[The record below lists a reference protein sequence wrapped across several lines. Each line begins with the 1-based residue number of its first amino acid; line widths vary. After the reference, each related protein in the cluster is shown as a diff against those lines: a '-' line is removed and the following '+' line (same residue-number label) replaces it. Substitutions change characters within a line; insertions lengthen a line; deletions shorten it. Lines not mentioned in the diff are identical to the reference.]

1 MVAHSLSSCI
11 RLARTPCCNVG
22 RNQLAGDA
30 RGGQGETENRWWRDR
45 GAETVAQHG
54 GRRDGHDGGSG
65 VLVMFRRGDGDGD
78 GKRSRKVNC
87 SQLGPGLAGWF
98 VGFGFGSSTPK
109 DKKTGQSVADP
120 GSARS
125 AVPSARP
132 QAPQQGGQT
141 RRWWARTGTAF
152 DSRPCRPS
160 AEKEGP
166 AFNPTTL
173 PANPVPFFA
182 GSWDACELQ
191 RPKHQLHLTKTPA
204 AVIKLSPPRQV
215 LFVKGGVISSPSLV
229 FSIASISGRG
239 KITKDKATP

>member
-1 MVAHSLSSCI
+1 MYPSG
-11 RLARTPCCNVG
+11 P
-22 RNQLAGDA
+22 DA
-30 RGGQGETENRWWRDR
+30 VLQCWEESI
-45 GAETVAQHG
+45 G
-54 GRRDGHDGGSG
+54 GRRAWGAGRDGESMVAGSRSRDGRTTRRQTRWTRWGLGGSG

-160 AEKEGP
+160 AEKEGS

-191 RPKHQLHLTKTPA
+191 RPKHQLPSDKDTCCGHQIISTKAGP
-204 AVIKLSPPRQV
+204 VCQRGCNLI
-215 LFVKGGVISSPSLV
+215 
-229 FSIASISGRG
+229 SISGVFYRINIWTR
-239 KITKDKATP
+239 KNHKDKATP

>member
-1 MVAHSLSSCI
+1 MYPSG
-11 RLARTPCCNVG
+11 P
-22 RNQLAGDA
+22 DA
-30 RGGQGETENRWWRDR
+30 VLQCWEESI
-45 GAETVAQHG
+45 G
-54 GRRDGHDGGSG
+54 GRRAWGAGRDGESMVAGSRSRDGRTTRRQTRWTRWGLGDSG

-229 FSIASISGRG
+229 SSIASISGRG
-239 KITKDKATP
+239 KITKDKTTP